1 MIATAN
7 KIWKHRPGCD
17 SVMLCCAYPQHVNR
31 EENKNF
37 YSIFKLDIGDIS
49 VCRVDA
55 IHVHGREGLSS
66 MHYSPLALKLPSL
79 GVKPLLF
86 KRSCGAFRLMW
97 SEGIVWCMRENV
109 EGKVDCVCEW
119 VCVCAPPCVWHGRG
133 TSVKGLPGQTFGCPW
148 QCTPGGAGLVKGP
161 LRVLHSPGQKLGPSW

>member
-1 MIATAN
+1 
-7 KIWKHRPGCD
+7 
-17 SVMLCCAYPQHVNR
+17 MLCCAYPQHVNR

-109 EGKVDCVCEW
+109 EGKVDCVCE
-119 VCVCAPPCVWHGRG
+119 
-133 TSVKGLPGQTFGCPW
+133 
-148 QCTPGGAGLVKGP
+148 
-161 LRVLHSPGQKLGPSW
+161 